1 VILVDTSVW
10 IDHLRGGNPALA
22 ALLQT
27 DLVLTHHFVIGEL
40 ACGNLRNRAEVLGLL
55 QCLPRAPSATEEEAL
70 LFIENHTLMGRG
82 IGYID
87 THLLAATVLRDARLW
102 TKDKS
107 LKGVAE
113 QMGCAHPAE
122 AH

>member
-1 VILVDTSVW
+1 
-10 IDHLRGGNPALA
+10 
-22 ALLQT
+22 LLQT

-55 QCLPRAPSATEEEAL
+55 QSLPRAPSATEEEAL